1 MNLISN
7 AGKRIRKKVFVS
19 KEKKVKLQIK
29 KKKKNMIDEKNV
41 ILVSYIIHVQKNE
54 FKLNAIYSVHVTGT
68 FFVYYARAGC
78 MI

>member
-7 AGKRIRKKVFVS
+7 AGKRIRKNCLCQKRKMS
-19 KEKKVKLQIK
+19 NCKL